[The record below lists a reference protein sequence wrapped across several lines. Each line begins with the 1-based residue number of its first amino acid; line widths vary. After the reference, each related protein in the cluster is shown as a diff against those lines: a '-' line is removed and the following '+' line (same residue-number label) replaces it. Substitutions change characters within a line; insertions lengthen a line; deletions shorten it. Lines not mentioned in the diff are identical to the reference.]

1 MLITLGAE
9 RVTVRVNVS
18 AEMEKK
24 GQFWRRR
31 PLRGFNVFFLLNN
44 CHHFELPK

>member
-18 AEMEKK
+18 AEMKKK

-31 PLRGFNVFFLLNN
+31 PLIEV
-44 CHHFELPK
+44 